1 MLQKDSIDWH
11 QEVLNKPK
19 LRTYVTFKSELH
31 VEDYLYYVTN
41 RRSRS
46 LLGQFRMG
54 ILPLYVETGRFNNTP
69 LERRVCTCCSLN
81 EIEDEYHF
89 LMICPKYDNLRHNLF
104 SKITD
109 INLNVLSERDKFAK
123 ILKFYQKYLAN
134 YIVEAFEIRQKLVF
148 NSNN

>member
-1 MLQKDSIDWH
+1 MLQKDFLDWH
-11 QEVLNKPK
+11 HEILNKPK
-19 LRTYVTFKSELH
+19 LRTYVTFKSELQ

-41 RRSRS
+41 RRSMS

-54 ILPLYVETGRFNNTP
+54 ILPLYVETGRFN
-69 LERRVCTCCSLN
+69 
-81 EIEDEYHF
+81 EIEDEYYF
-89 LMICPKYDNLRHNLF
+89 LMICPKYDNLRHSLF

-109 INLNVLSERDKFAK
+109 INLNVLSERDKFVK

>member
-1 MLQKDSIDWH
+1 MLKKDSLDWH

-19 LRTYVTFKSELH
+19 LSTYVTFNSELQ

-69 LERRVCTCCSLN
+69 LERRLCTFCSLN

-89 LMICPKYDNLRHNLF
+89 LMIC
-104 SKITD
+104 
-109 INLNVLSERDKFAK
+109 LNTT
-123 ILKFYQKYLAN
+123 I
-134 YIVEAFEIRQKLVF
+134 
-148 NSNN
+148 